1 MKISREVKAAIFVI
15 FCAFI
20 LVFGYSFLKGT
31 SLFKNEKVLHSVYS
45 EVEGLSKGAIV
56 TINGMSIGKV
66 TGIDFNDNYQG
77 IKVSYTV
84 PINLNLSKKS
94 KAILY
99 EVGVIGGKAISIQP
113 IFSNS
118 SIVNDGDVLESSI
131 KPGLTE
137 LINQQ
142 IAPIQSKIEGILT
155 GVDSVFSGVNNIL
168 NYETQ
173 DNLKK
178 SLENFSLSIE
188 NINELT
194 NSAKEIILQNKMSIN
209 SSLRNINKTSE
220 NLIQITDSILLSQ
233 IKPMINNF
241 EVVGKKLN
249 LTLEKIEKNKG
260 SLGKLIN
267 DDALYNNLISAS
279 EELETLIKDLKA
291 NPKKYV
297 HFSVF
302 GRKNSKQK

>member
-15 FCAFI
+15 FCAII
-20 LVFGYSFLKGT
+20 LVFGYNFLKGT

-45 EVEGLSKGAIV
+45 EVEGLSKGATV

-66 TGIDFNDNYQG
+66 IGINFSDNYQG

-84 PINLNLSKKS
+84 PKNLNLSKKS

-118 SIVNDGDVLESSI
+118 SIVNEGDVLESSI

-142 IAPIQSKIEGILT
+142 IAPIQNKIEGILT
-155 GVDSVFSGVNNIL
+155 GVDSIFSGVNNIV

-178 SLENFSLSIE
+178 SLEDFSLSIK

-194 NSAKEIILQNKMSIN
+194 NSVKEIILENKMSIN
-209 SSLRNINKTSE
+209 SSFKNINKTSE

-260 SLGKLIN
+260 SLGKLVN
-267 DDALYNNLISAS
+267 DDALYNNLISSS

-297 HFSVF
+297 HFSIF
-302 GRKNSKQK
+302 GRKNSKEK

>member
-1 MKISREVKAAIFVI
+1 M
-15 FCAFI
+15 
-20 LVFGYSFLKGT
+20 
-31 SLFKNEKVLHSVYS
+31 HSVYS
-45 EVEGLSKGAIV
+45 EVEGLSKGATV

-66 TGIDFNDNYQG
+66 IGINFSDNYQG

-84 PINLNLSKKS
+84 PKNLNLSKKS

-118 SIVNDGDVLESSI
+118 SIVNEGDVLESSI

-142 IAPIQSKIEGILT
+142 IAPIQNKIEGILT
-155 GVDSVFSGVNNIL
+155 GVDSIFSGVNNIV

-178 SLENFSLSIE
+178 SLEDFSLSIE

-194 NSAKEIILQNKMSIN
+194 NSVKEIVSENKISIN
-209 SSLRNINKTSE
+209 SSFKNINKTSE

-241 EVVGKKLN
+241 E
-249 LTLEKIEKNKG
+249 
-260 SLGKLIN
+260 
-267 DDALYNNLISAS
+267 
-279 EELETLIKDLKA
+279 
-291 NPKKYV
+291 
-297 HFSVF
+297 
-302 GRKNSKQK
+302 

>member
-15 FCAFI
+15 FCAII
-20 LVFGYSFLKGT
+20 LVFGYNFLKGT
-31 SLFKNEKVLHSVYS
+31 SLFENEKVLHSVYS
-45 EVEGLSKGAIV
+45 EVEGLSKGATV

-66 TGIDFNDNYQG
+66 IGINFSDNYQG

-84 PINLNLSKKS
+84 PKNLNLSKKS

-118 SIVNDGDVLESSI
+118 SIVNEGDVLESSI

-142 IAPIQSKIEGILT
+142 ITPIQNKIEGILT
-155 GVDSVFSGVNNIL
+155 GVDSIFSGVNNIV

-178 SLENFSLSIE
+178 SLEDFSLSIE

-194 NSAKEIILQNKMSIN
+194 NSVKEIVLENKMSIN
-209 SSLRNINKTSE
+209 SSFKNINKTSE

-260 SLGKLIN
+260 SLGKLVN
-267 DDALYNNLISAS
+267 DDALYNNLISSS

-297 HFSVF
+297 HFSIF
-302 GRKNSKQK
+302 GRKNSKEK

>member
-1 MKISREVKAAIFVI
+1 LKISREVKAAIFVI

-45 EVEGLSKGAIV
+45 EVGGLSKGATV
-56 TINGMSIGKV
+56 TINGMTIGKV

-84 PINLNLSKKS
+84 PKNLNLSKKS

-267 DDALYNNLISAS
+267 DDALYNSLISSS

-302 GRKNSKQK
+302 GRKNNKQK

>member
-15 FCAFI
+15 FCAII
-20 LVFGYSFLKGT
+20 LVFGYNFLKGT
-31 SLFKNEKVLHSVYS
+31 SLFENEKVLHSVYS
-45 EVEGLSKGAIV
+45 EVEGLSKGATV

-66 TGIDFNDNYQG
+66 IGINFSDNYQG

-84 PINLNLSKKS
+84 PKNLNLSKKS

-118 SIVNDGDVLESSI
+118 SIVNEGDVLESSI

-142 IAPIQSKIEGILT
+142 IAPIQNKIEGILT
-155 GVDSVFSGVNNIL
+155 GVDSIFSGVNNIV

-178 SLENFSLSIE
+178 SLEDFSLSIE

-194 NSAKEIILQNKMSIN
+194 NSVKEIVSENKISIN
-209 SSLRNINKTSE
+209 SSFKNINKTSE

-260 SLGKLIN
+260 SLGKLVN
-267 DDALYNNLISAS
+267 DDALYNNLISSS

-297 HFSVF
+297 HFSIF
-302 GRKNSKQK
+302 GRKNSK